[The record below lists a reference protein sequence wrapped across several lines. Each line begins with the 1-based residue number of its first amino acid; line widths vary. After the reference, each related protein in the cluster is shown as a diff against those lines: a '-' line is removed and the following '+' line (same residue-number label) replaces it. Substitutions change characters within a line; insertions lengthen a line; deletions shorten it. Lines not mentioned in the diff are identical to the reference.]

1 MYERTSLLEHVK
13 IKMLGNIDQV
23 LNLYNSNNKFKN
35 ESSIKTEGKEVYF
48 KSVSINTENGVIYT
62 NESVLV
68 KCIFVKINLKK
79 QQKVHLCI
87 AVQDNLGERIFSV
100 IDDQAL
106 EPQKETKISLRIPDN
121 LDLTPSNYSML
132 FQVYVPPGTIM
143 FHELSEVIPFTI
155 TDHGTNF
162 SGYSNYGKVFMH
174 LKMQIIHENI
184 NSKDEN

>member
-1 MYERTSLLEHVK
+1 
-13 IKMLGNIDQV
+13 MLGNIDQV

-68 KCIFVKINLKK
+68 KCIVVKINLKK

-132 FQVYVPPGTIM
+132 FSGLCSSWYYNVSRIIQ
-143 FHELSEVIPFTI
+143 EVIPFTI

-162 SGYSNYGKVFMH
+162 SGYSNYGKVF
-174 LKMQIIHENI
+174 NA
-184 NSKDEN
+184 